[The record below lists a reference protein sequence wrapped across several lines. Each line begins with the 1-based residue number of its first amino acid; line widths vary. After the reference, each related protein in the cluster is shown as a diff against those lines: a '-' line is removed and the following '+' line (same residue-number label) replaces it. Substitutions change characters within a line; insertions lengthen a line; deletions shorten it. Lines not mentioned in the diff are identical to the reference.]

1 MIVSGERLHGAPVA
15 AAGLLLI
22 GDPHVGSR
30 RPGRR
35 KDDTWPAP
43 ILAKLEACVALANAR
58 DLAPVLLG
66 DLFDRAVEPDMALKS
81 RLIRVLKGF
90 RIRPVANVGNHDMAH
105 TRLSDGDS
113 LAVLGLC
120 DVIDVVAGS
129 GAVGDYLLGGQRLGL
144 GATPFGQDVPVDV
157 AGLFP
162 GAARVAWLTH
172 HDIAFDKAYPGAVP
186 PHAVAGCDLVVNGH
200 VHKAQKALRAGGTT
214 WHNPGNIARLSVD
227 LIHQEPAVLELRP
240 DGGVVRHVLPHDVDV
255 FDLAGRIVPAAGDR
269 ALVADVESAFVSL
282 LQAESAGEVARSDD
296 GAVIRE
302 EIEAKFARDG
312 TPETVRAILR
322 SLLAEAVERRG

>member
-1 MIVSGERLHGAPVA
+1 MIVSGERLHAEPIRA
-15 AAGLLLI
+15 SGLLLI

-35 KDDTWPAP
+35 KDASWPGP
-43 ILAKLEACVALANAR
+43 ILAKLEACLRIANDR
-58 DLAPVLLG
+58 NLAPVLLG

-81 RLIRVLKGF
+81 RLIRILKGF
-90 RIRPVANVGNHDMAH
+90 RIRPLANVGNHDMAH

-120 DVIDVVAGS
+120 DVIDVVAQS
-129 GAVGDYLLGGQRLGL
+129 GAVGEYSLDGRRLGL
-144 GATPFGQDVPVDV
+144 GLTPYGQDVPTDVEGFLPGVD
-157 AGLFP
+157 
-162 GAARVAWLTH
+162 RVAWLTH

-186 PHAVAGCDLVVNGH
+186 PHAIAGCDLVVNGH
-200 VHKAQKALRAGGTT
+200 VHKAQSSILKGGTL
-214 WHNPGNIARLSVD
+214 WANPGNIARLSVD
-227 LIHQEPAVLELRP
+227 LIDQEPAVLELRP
-240 DGGVVRHVLPHDVDV
+240 DGSLVRHVLPHETDV
-255 FDLAGRIVPAAGDR
+255 FDLAGRIVPAAGSR

-296 GAVIRE
+296 GSVIRE
-302 EIEAKFARDG
+302 EIEAKFARDA
-312 TPETVRAILR
+312 TPDTVRAIVR